1 MLELSTEGMAKSE
14 LVNESLP
21 WLLEVLF
28 GDLIVVPGEGGVL
41 AGRANA
47 QLSRFACMIPNS
59 NSDPELIS
67 ADTLLSSRAK
77 VTFFSN
83 LGSVRVMCAE
93 VLAQSFPINF
103 VSFTS
108 SLDALPNSFDF
119 LSLICISSPKL
130 SFWDDCFVGAI
141 SC

>member
-1 MLELSTEGMAKSE
+1 M
-14 LVNESLP
+14 
-21 WLLEVLF
+21 
-28 GDLIVVPGEGGVL
+28 VVPGEGGVL

-47 QLSRFACMIPNS
+47 QLSRFACIIPNS
-59 NSDPELIS
+59 ISDPELIS
-67 ADTLLSSRAK
+67 ADTLLNNRAK

-83 LGSVRVMCAE
+83 LGSVRIICAE
-93 VLAQSFPINF
+93 VLAQSFPTNF

-108 SLDALPNSFDF
+108 SFDVLPGSFDF

-141 SC
+141 NCCRICFFSAAFFLVGVELLRFFFGDGVPK